1 MVSAEVTCDPC
12 VDFKKAREAEAAAA
26 ASAAGMEPEPEPA
39 EDAAAEAAAA
49 REQRA
54 AQLAPPASPEAA
66 PSGPDA
72 TLSAE
77 DGALVV
83 EELERQQGLL
93 IRELSNDPENDDL
106 SEKVKEV
113 TVRLA
118 RVASSHD
125 LSLSGPAEP
134 EAEEPAGPD
143 PDSEEWAPYYS
154 ELLKELIDTVP
165 LLASLGITE
174 PDFTWRLGL
183 QLQSRA
189 FAAGAT
195 VLTTGERSS
204 ELFFLARGA
213 VRIPPSPLPIPI
225 KPLTPRR
232 CSAGDGGGRDDGR
245 LGDGPCGGV
254 QRWPADPGAP
264 RPDRD
269 HRHHRLR
276 RGLPRAAAAR
286 IDRRRQAV
294 QGATPTPPSDQK
306 LSRFG
311 LTGWFWCAQGFE
323 QYMVDSEGGKNE
335 GAAKMNRS
343 GSTVFKLGKL
353 LAKEA
358 RKRIGGNTTG
368 STLSWFLQSRPP
380 EPERAVWGLG
390 RGCRQGAPGGDGIA
404 RLPRQRRLNL
414 SLGARA

>member
-1 MVSAEVTCDPC
+1 MRKRSAGETVAGACGGPKIPPPEGDGIYRLTSTEVVFDAPLPTPKPPPPEPEPEPEPQPEPPMAEPEPAASELASTGGFRLPQSAGAAEPEPEPAPEPCTNPKCKCPDCARSPSSPPAPFASSPNAFCDAGTCGSSCTCMVSAEVTCDPC
-12 VDFKKAREAEAAAA
+12 VDFKKAKEAEAAAA
-26 ASAAGMEPEPEPA
+26 SAAAMEPEPEPA

-125 LSLSGPAEP
+125 LSLSGPVEP

-154 ELLKELIDTVP
+154 ALLKELIDTVP

-195 VLTTGERSS
+195 VLSTGERSS

-213 VRIPPSPLPIPI
+213 VRISPPLPLCPSQPQAADSA
-225 KPLTPRR
+225 PLF
-232 CSAGDGGGRDDGR
+232 GR
-245 LGDGPCGGV
+245 
-254 QRWPADPGAP
+254 
-264 RPDRD
+264 
-269 HRHHRLR
+269 
-276 RGLPRAAAAR
+276 
-286 IDRRRQAV
+286 
-294 QGATPTPPSDQK
+294 
-306 LSRFG
+306 
-311 LTGWFWCAQGFE
+311 
-323 QYMVDSEGGKNE
+323 
-335 GAAKMNRS
+335 
-343 GSTVFKLGKL
+343 
-353 LAKEA
+353 
-358 RKRIGGNTTG
+358 
-368 STLSWFLQSRPP
+368 
-380 EPERAVWGLG
+380 
-390 RGCRQGAPGGDGIA
+390 
-404 RLPRQRRLNL
+404 
-414 SLGARA
+414 

>member
-26 ASAAGMEPEPEPA
+26 ASAAAMEPEPEPV
-39 EDAAAEAAAA
+39 EDPAAEAAAA

-204 ELFFLARGA
+204 ELFFLARGS
-213 VRIPPSPLPIPI
+213 VRISPPLP
-225 KPLTPRR
+225 L
-232 CSAGDGGGRDDGR
+232 
-245 LGDGPCGGV
+245 
-254 QRWPADPGAP
+254 
-264 RPDRD
+264 
-269 HRHHRLR
+269 
-276 RGLPRAAAAR
+276 
-286 IDRRRQAV
+286 
-294 QGATPTPPSDQK
+294 
-306 LSRFG
+306 
-311 LTGWFWCAQGFE
+311 
-323 QYMVDSEGGKNE
+323 
-335 GAAKMNRS
+335 
-343 GSTVFKLGKL
+343 
-353 LAKEA
+353 
-358 RKRIGGNTTG
+358 
-368 STLSWFLQSRPP
+368 
-380 EPERAVWGLG
+380 
-390 RGCRQGAPGGDGIA
+390 
-404 RLPRQRRLNL
+404 
-414 SLGARA
+414 